1 MSKKSKNKTDKNSN
15 TEYINF
21 SPNTSK
27 SGVSTDAKV
36 ALACSGG
43 PDSLALLIL
52 LQKSGYD
59 VQPLY
64 VDHKTKQSKKFW
76 KAVVKACKKLEISKE
91 PIRLEIDKE
100 LPKANFEE
108 AARKARYRALD
119 GWLKE
124 NEFDFIALAHTID
137 DQAETVI
144 FNFIRGGV
152 EGLGG
157 MSEITKHYWR
167 PMLFQI
173 RKDQT
178 STICDTE
185 KVKYVQDKANKNEKY
200 SRVQIRKNLI
210 PLMDQI
216 MNRDVSPII
225 ARNSRLIKSENA
237 FLNNLAKKSW
247 PGGSEPL
254 AKNLAELNQVV
265 ALRAIRIWI
274 GHPRIRSRDAK
285 RVLAVA
291 RGKAKAVQ
299 LEGKIRVW
307 RSKGVMHYEKS

>member
-1 MSKKSKNKTDKNSN
+1 MAKKSKDNS
-15 TEYINF
+15 EYIIF
-21 SPNTSK
+21 DPNSSK
-27 SGVSTDAKV
+27 SGVSIKSKV

-43 PDSLALLIL
+43 SDSLALLIL

-76 KAVVKACKKLEISKE
+76 KAVVRACKKLEISKE
-91 PIRLEIDKE
+91 PIKLEIDQD

-108 AARKARYRALD
+108 AARKARYATLNR
-119 GWLKE
+119 WVKE
-124 NEFDFIALAHTID
+124 NGYDYIALAHTID

-144 FNFIRGGV
+144 FNFIRGSV

-157 MSEITKHYWR
+157 MSELAKKYWR

-178 STICDTE
+178 PAICNEE
-185 KVKYVQDKANKNEKY
+185 KIKYVEDKANNNNKY
-200 SRVQIRKNLI
+200 SRVQIRKNLV

-237 FLNNLAKKSW
+237 FLNSLAAKSW
-247 PGGSEPL
+247 PGKETPL
-254 AKNLAELNQVV
+254 AKTLAELNQVI

-291 RGKAKAVQ
+291 KGKAKAVQ

-307 RSKGVMHYEKS
+307 RSKGVMYYEKS